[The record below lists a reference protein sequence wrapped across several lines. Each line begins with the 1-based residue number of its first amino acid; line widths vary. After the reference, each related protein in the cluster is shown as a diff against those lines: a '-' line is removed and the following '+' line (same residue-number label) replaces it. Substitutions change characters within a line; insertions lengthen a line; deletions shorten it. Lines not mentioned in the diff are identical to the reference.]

1 MAWGWPADDPGHT
14 IIYNVMAGPRK
25 DGFDLMLIRI
35 GPVKNPGADTAK
47 PKVLPTPFQ
56 GIWNLENREHRPGL
70 VVLGAGYA
78 PMN

>member
-1 MAWGWPADDPGHT
+1 MAWGWPADDPGHM

-56 GIWNLENREHRPGL
+56 GAWNLENREQPYSD
-70 VVLGAGYA
+70 GAA
-78 PMN
+78 L